1 MAEQNID
8 IKIKVDKQGN
18 VELKSLEKGFDKI
31 KITAKQASQAAKQLG
46 VDISQIKSSGSIN
59 VAANDFNKLSKAMS
73 GASAASGGAT
83 ASVLELGRVVS
94 DAPYGIRGVANNLQ
108 QLASNF
114 AFMAKQAGGAGAALK
129 SIGSALIGPLGILVA
144 FQAVIAALDYFSQG
158 SSVAESKFKDL
169 SSEIAASTSEL
180 MILKRAM
187 DDENVTQSQRIELVE
202 DANRKYKN
210 LNVSLDENG
219 KLTDASVEAINRKIF
234 ALERLARANAIQTAI
249 EEEMQKT
256 ITAQLE
262 VEELLRESSFESR
275 QEFEKYLEASRKATN
290 RSESIELQKKQFG
303 EYTTTRGRQIGAIIK
318 ALSVLDETSDLSDK
332 KIQDLIKIASK
343 GMEEIRD
350 IIDYQNKGGSSG
362 RIAVLKQQLLD
373 MSKLILDAYKKEALM
388 LEENEIKKMELSQD
402 YERQE
407 LERRR
412 DVFLKRQEQ
421 RKDDFIKKAKT
432 DEERAQAERVWEDS
446 QKQAKE
452 EYEEA
457 LTAIGVKHAAQ
468 RKVKMLELER
478 NFAEELVN
486 QRLARIKADESRF
499 AALRAGT
506 KAGML
511 NRPMSAVGA
520 EDIETQNQMAR
531 DRMAAEQANFE
542 DDLERKIENLKRQG
556 YSLLEAE
563 QMVAGER
570 HAFQMSQ
577 AEQEIELERNKIEA
591 KRSINQEYISW
602 FAGLGSI
609 IKGIAGE
616 NEGIA
621 KAALILE
628 KGSAI
633 ANVIVNT
640 QSANAKITANMLA
653 EQAAF
658 NASAAATSLVAPP
671 LSAAFKGMAV
681 KAGVLG
687 KTRILKNNIGA
698 GISIA
703 KIAATTLQ
711 SRGAG
716 GGGAG
721 GGGDAGGGAPSRE
734 FDFNLV
740 GSTGVN
746 QLAQGVGAQFSQQ
759 PIQAYVVSS
768 QMTSQ
773 QQLDHTIQTQASLG
787 D

>member
-1 MAEQNID
+1 MAEQNIE

-18 VELKSLEKGFDKI
+18 VELKSLEKGFDKV

-46 VDISQIKSSGSIN
+46 VDISQIKSSGTIN
-59 VAANDFNKLSKAMS
+59 VAANDFNKLTKAMS

-94 DAPYGIRGVANNLQ
+94 DMPYGIRGVANNLQ

-114 AFMAKQAGGAGAALK
+114 AFMTKEAGSAGGALK
-129 SIGSALIGPLGILVA
+129 SIGSALMGPLGILVA
-144 FQAVIAALDYFSQG
+144 FQAVIAAIDYFSANMNKAKD
-158 SSVAESKFKDL
+158 VMAEMS
-169 SSEIAASTSEL
+169 A
-180 MILKRAM
+180 
-187 DDENVTQSQRIELVE
+187 Q
-202 DANRKYKN
+202 
-210 LNVSLDENG
+210 
-219 KLTDASVEAINRKIF
+219 
-234 ALERLARANAIQTAI
+234 
-249 EEEMQKT
+249 T
-256 ITAQLE
+256 ITTNVAKLH
-262 VEELLRESSFESR
+262 LLREALNDNNVALEDQVLALKKASTEFDELNGFIEGGSINLDAFNSQISTMIDRMKEVAFAKAVLKETEEVMQNFIKTVVKGAGPTFGEQVAGLLNPFASGEMLGAAR
-275 QEFEKYLEASRKATN
+275 FAKDAADFEKQYSKLYDLLLAKQKDGDGIILEHLFGK
-290 RSESIELQKKQFG
+290 ESK
-303 EYTTTRGRQIGAIIK
+303 
-318 ALSVLDETSDLSDK
+318 
-332 KIQDLIKIASK
+332 
-343 GMEEIRD
+343 
-350 IIDYQNKGGSSG
+350 SG
-362 RIAVLKQQLLD
+362 RGKRNAILKQQLLD
-373 MSKLILDAYKKEALM
+373 MSKLILDSYKKQALL
-388 LEENEIKKMELSQD
+388 LEENELKQMNIKQG
-402 YERQE
+402 YERDE
-407 LERRR
+407 VKRRKDSFLERQ
-412 DVFLKRQEQ
+412 KQ
-421 RKDDFIKKAKT
+421 RYDDFMKKAKT
-432 DEERAQAERVWEDS
+432 DKERAQATKVWQDS
-446 QKQAKE
+446 QKQAEE
-452 EYEEA
+452 EYQEA
-457 LTAIGVKHAAQ
+457 LTAIDVKHAAERQ
-468 RKVKMLELER
+468 VKMLELER

-499 AALRAGT
+499 ASLRAGT

-520 EDIETQNQMAR
+520 EDIEGQNEMAR
-531 DRMAAEQANFE
+531 ARMEAEQANFE
-542 DDLERKIENLKRQG
+542 DDLERKKQNLLNEG
-556 YSLLEAE
+556 HSLLEVE

-591 KRSINQEYISW
+591 KRSMNQEYISW

-773 QQLDHTIQTQASLG
+773 QQLDHTIQTQASIG
-787 D
+787 N

>member
-46 VDISQIKSSGSIN
+46 VDISQIKSSGTIN
-59 VAANDFNKLSKAMS
+59 VAANDFNKLTKAMS

-94 DAPYGIRGVANNLQ
+94 DMPYGIRGIANNLQ

-114 AFMAKQAGGAGAALK
+114 AFMTKEAGSAGGALK
-129 SIGSALIGPLGILVA
+129 SIGSALMGPLGILVA
-144 FQAVIAALDYFSQG
+144 FQAVIAAIDYFSANMNKAKD
-158 SSVAESKFKDL
+158 VMAEMS
-169 SSEIAASTSEL
+169 A
-180 MILKRAM
+180 
-187 DDENVTQSQRIELVE
+187 Q
-202 DANRKYKN
+202 
-210 LNVSLDENG
+210 
-219 KLTDASVEAINRKIF
+219 
-234 ALERLARANAIQTAI
+234 
-249 EEEMQKT
+249 T
-256 ITAQLE
+256 ITTNVAKLH
-262 VEELLRESSFESR
+262 LLREALNDNNVALEDQVLALKKASTEFDELNGFIEGGSINLDAFNSQISTMIDRMKEVAFAKAVLKETEEVMQNFIKTVVKGAGPTFGEQVAGLLNPFASGEMLGAAR
-275 QEFEKYLEASRKATN
+275 FTKDAADFEKQYSKLYDLLLAKQKDGDGIILEHLFGK
-290 RSESIELQKKQFG
+290 ESK
-303 EYTTTRGRQIGAIIK
+303 
-318 ALSVLDETSDLSDK
+318 
-332 KIQDLIKIASK
+332 
-343 GMEEIRD
+343 
-350 IIDYQNKGGSSG
+350 SG
-362 RIAVLKQQLLD
+362 RGKRNAILKQQLLD
-373 MSKLILDAYKKEALM
+373 MSKLILDSYKKQALM
-388 LEENEIKKMELSQD
+388 LEENELEQMKIKQR
-402 YERQE
+402 YERE
-407 LERRR
+407 EIGRRR
-412 DVFLKRQEQ
+412 DMFLERQKQ
-421 RKDDFIKKAKT
+421 RYDDFMKKAKT
-432 DEERAQAERVWEDS
+432 DEQRAQATKVWQDS
-446 QKQAKE
+446 QIQADS
-452 EYEEA
+452 EYYEA
-457 LTAIGVKHAAQ
+457 LSALGIKHTAEKH
-468 RKVKMLELER
+468 VKMLELER
-478 NFAEELVN
+478 NFAEQLVN
-486 QRLARIKADESRF
+486 QRLARIKADESRLES
-499 AALRAGT
+499 LRAGT

-556 YSLLEAE
+556 HSLLEAE

-591 KRSINQEYISW
+591 KRSMNQEYISW

-773 QQLDHTIQTQASLG
+773 QQLDHTIQTQASIG

>member
-46 VDISQIKSSGSIN
+46 VDISKIKSSGSIN

-129 SIGSALIGPLGILVA
+129 AMGSALMGPLGILVA
-144 FQAVIAALDYFSQG
+144 FQAVIAAIDYFSANM
-158 SSVAESKFKDL
+158 SKAKDIMAEMS
-169 SSEIAASTSEL
+169 A
-180 MILKRAM
+180 
-187 DDENVTQSQRIELVE
+187 Q
-202 DANRKYKN
+202 
-210 LNVSLDENG
+210 
-219 KLTDASVEAINRKIF
+219 
-234 ALERLARANAIQTAI
+234 
-249 EEEMQKT
+249 T
-256 ITAQLE
+256 ITTNVAKLH
-262 VEELLRESSFESR
+262 LLREALNDNNVALEDQVLALKKASTEFDELNGFIEGGSINLDAFNSQISTMIDRMKEVAFAKAVLKETEEVMQNFVKTVVKGAGPTFGEQVAGLLNPFASGEMIGAAR
-275 QEFEKYLEASRKATN
+275 FAKDAADFEKQYSKLYDLLLAKQKDGDGIILEHLFGK
-290 RSESIELQKKQFG
+290 ESK
-303 EYTTTRGRQIGAIIK
+303 
-318 ALSVLDETSDLSDK
+318 
-332 KIQDLIKIASK
+332 
-343 GMEEIRD
+343 
-350 IIDYQNKGGSSG
+350 SG
-362 RIAVLKQQLLD
+362 RGKRNAILKQQLFDL
-373 MSKLILDAYKKEALM
+373 SKLILDSYKKQALM
-388 LEENEIKKMELSQD
+388 LEENEIEQMNIKQG
-402 YERQE
+402 YERDE
-407 LERRR
+407 VKRRKDSFLERQ
-412 DVFLKRQEQ
+412 KQ
-421 RKDDFIKKAKT
+421 RYDDFMKKAKT
-432 DEERAQAERVWEDS
+432 DKERAQATKVWQDS
-446 QKQAKE
+446 QKQAEE
-452 EYEEA
+452 EYQEA
-457 LTAIGVKHAAQ
+457 LTAIDVKHAAE
-468 RKVKMLELER
+468 RHVKMLELER
-478 NFAEELVN
+478 KFAEELVN
-486 QRLARIKADESRF
+486 QRLAQAQANQSRMES
-499 AALRAGT
+499 LRAGT
-506 KAGML
+506 GAGRL

-520 EDIETQNQMAR
+520 EDIEGQNEAFRAR
-531 DRMAAEQANFE
+531 MEAEQQNFE
-542 DDLERKIENLKRQG
+542 DDLERKKQNLLNEG
-556 YSLLEAE
+556 FTLLEVE
-563 QMVAGER
+563 RMIQGER
-570 HAFQMSQ
+570 HAFQMTQ

-591 KRSINQEYISW
+591 KRQMNLEYASW
-602 FAGLGSI
+602 AQGLGDI
-609 IKGIAGE
+609 FAGIAGE
-616 NEGIA
+616 NKA
-621 KAALILE
+621 LATAALILQ

-633 ANVIVNT
+633 ANVIVDT
-640 QSANAKITANMLA
+640 QAANAKITANMLA

-671 LSAAFKGMAV
+671 LSAAFKAMSV

-687 KTRILKNNIGA
+687 KGRILKNNIGA

-711 SRGAG
+711 SRSAG

-721 GGGDAGGGAPSRE
+721 GGGEAGGGAPSRE

-773 QQLDHTIQTQASLG
+773 QQLDHTIQTQASIG
-787 D
+787 N

>member
-46 VDISQIKSSGSIN
+46 VDISQIKSSGTIN
-59 VAANDFNKLSKAMS
+59 VAANDFNKLTKAMS

-129 SIGSALIGPLGILVA
+129 AMGSALMGPLGILVA
-144 FQAVIAALDYFSQG
+144 FQAVIAAIDYFSANMNKAKD
-158 SSVAESKFKDL
+158 VMAEMS
-169 SSEIAASTSEL
+169 A
-180 MILKRAM
+180 
-187 DDENVTQSQRIELVE
+187 Q
-202 DANRKYKN
+202 
-210 LNVSLDENG
+210 
-219 KLTDASVEAINRKIF
+219 
-234 ALERLARANAIQTAI
+234 
-249 EEEMQKT
+249 T
-256 ITAQLE
+256 ITTNVAKLH
-262 VEELLRESSFESR
+262 LLREALNDNNVALEDQVLALKKASTEFDELNGFIEGGSINLDAFNSQISTMIDRMKEVAFAKAVLKETEEVMQNFIKTVVKGAGPTFGEQVAGLLNPFASGEMLGAAR
-275 QEFEKYLEASRKATN
+275 FTKDAADFEKQYSKLYDLLLAKQKDGDGIILEHLFGK
-290 RSESIELQKKQFG
+290 ESK
-303 EYTTTRGRQIGAIIK
+303 
-318 ALSVLDETSDLSDK
+318 
-332 KIQDLIKIASK
+332 
-343 GMEEIRD
+343 
-350 IIDYQNKGGSSG
+350 SG
-362 RIAVLKQQLLD
+362 RGKRNAILKQQLLD
-373 MSKLILDAYKKEALM
+373 MSKLILDSYKKQALM
-388 LEENEIKKMELSQD
+388 LEENELEQMKIKQK
-402 YERQE
+402 YERE
-407 LERRR
+407 EIGRRR
-412 DVFLKRQEQ
+412 DMFLERQKQ
-421 RKDDFIKKAKT
+421 RYDDFMKKAKT
-432 DEERAQAERVWEDS
+432 DEQRAQATKVWQDS
-446 QKQAKE
+446 QLQADS
-452 EYEEA
+452 EYYEA
-457 LTAIGVKHAAQ
+457 LSALGIKHTAEKH
-468 RKVKMLELER
+468 VKMLELER
-478 NFAEELVN
+478 NFAEQLVN
-486 QRLARIKADESRF
+486 QRLARIKADESRL
-499 AALRAGT
+499 ASLRAGT
-506 KAGML
+506 KAGAL

-520 EDIETQNQMAR
+520 EDIEGQNEMAR
-531 DRMAAEQANFE
+531 ARMEAEQANFE
-542 DDLERKIENLKRQG
+542 DDLERKKQNLINEG
-556 YSLLEAE
+556 HSLLEVE

-591 KRSINQEYISW
+591 KRSMNQEYISW

-721 GGGDAGGGAPSRE
+721 GGGEAGGGAPSRE

-773 QQLDHTIQTQASLG
+773 QQLDHTIQTQASIG

>member
-1 MAEQNID
+1 MAEQKIQ
-8 IKIKVDKQGN
+8 IKVEVDKGGN
-18 VELKSLEKGFDKI
+18 IQLKSLEKGFENI
-31 KITAKQASQAAKQLG
+31 KLTAKQASQAAKQLG
-46 VDISQIKSSGSIN
+46 VDINKIKSTGNID
-59 VAANDFNKLSKAMS
+59 VAANSFNKLGTAMA

-129 SIGSALIGPLGILVA
+129 AMGSALMGPLGILVA
-144 FQAVIAALDYFSQG
+144 FQAVIAAIDYFSANMNKAKD
-158 SSVAESKFKDL
+158 VMAEMS
-169 SSEIAASTSEL
+169 A
-180 MILKRAM
+180 
-187 DDENVTQSQRIELVE
+187 Q
-202 DANRKYKN
+202 
-210 LNVSLDENG
+210 
-219 KLTDASVEAINRKIF
+219 
-234 ALERLARANAIQTAI
+234 
-249 EEEMQKT
+249 T
-256 ITAQLE
+256 ITTNVAKLH
-262 VEELLRESSFESR
+262 LLREALNDNNVALEDQVLALKKASTEFDELNGFIEGGSINLDAFNSQISTMIDRMKEVAFAKAVLKETEEVMQNFIKTVVKGAGPTFGEQVAGLLNPFASGEMLGAAR
-275 QEFEKYLEASRKATN
+275 FTKDAADFEKQYSKLYDLLLAKQKDGDGIILEHLFGK
-290 RSESIELQKKQFG
+290 ESK
-303 EYTTTRGRQIGAIIK
+303 
-318 ALSVLDETSDLSDK
+318 
-332 KIQDLIKIASK
+332 
-343 GMEEIRD
+343 
-350 IIDYQNKGGSSG
+350 SG
-362 RIAVLKQQLLD
+362 RGKRNAILKQQLLD
-373 MSKLILDAYKKEALM
+373 MSKLILDSYKKQALM
-388 LEENEIKKMELSQD
+388 LEENELEQMKIKQR
-402 YERQE
+402 YERE
-407 LERRR
+407 EIGRRR
-412 DVFLKRQEQ
+412 DMFLERQKQ
-421 RKDDFIKKAKT
+421 RYDDFMKKAKT
-432 DEERAQAERVWEDS
+432 DEQRAQATKVWQDS
-446 QKQAKE
+446 QIQADS
-452 EYEEA
+452 EYYEA
-457 LTAIGVKHAAQ
+457 LSALGIKHTAEKH
-468 RKVKMLELER
+468 VKMLELER
-478 NFAEELVN
+478 NFAEQLVN
-486 QRLARIKADESRF
+486 QRLARIKADESRLES
-499 AALRAGT
+499 LRAGT

-556 YSLLEAE
+556 HSLLEAE

-591 KRSINQEYISW
+591 KRSMNQEYISW

-773 QQLDHTIQTQASLG
+773 QQLDHTIQTQASIG